1 MTKEE
6 YAFTVIACL
15 YGVIMFV
22 IVCFCLFGL
31 YECIFGTKKNMIL
44 KQEEYD
50 FEIFDVNVN
59 DLK

>member
-1 MTKEE
+1 MTTEE

-31 YECIFGTKKNMIL
+31 YECIFGTK
-44 KQEEYD
+44 QEECD
-50 FEIFDVNVN
+50 FEIVDENERT
-59 DLK
+59 

>member
-1 MTKEE
+1 MTTEE
-6 YAFTVIACL
+6 YALVVIACL
-15 YGVIMFV
+15 YGVIMFGV
-22 IVCFCLFGL
+22 VCFCLFCL
-31 YECIFGTKKNMIL
+31 YECIFGT

>member
-1 MTKEE
+1 MTTEE
-6 YAFTVIACL
+6 YTFTVIACV
-15 YGVIMFV
+15 YGFV

-31 YECIFGTKKNMIL
+31 YECIFGTK
-44 KQEEYD
+44 QEEYD

>member
-6 YAFTVIACL
+6 YTFTVIGCVWVFL
-15 YGVIMFV
+15 VV
-22 IVCFCLFGL
+22 SFCLFGL